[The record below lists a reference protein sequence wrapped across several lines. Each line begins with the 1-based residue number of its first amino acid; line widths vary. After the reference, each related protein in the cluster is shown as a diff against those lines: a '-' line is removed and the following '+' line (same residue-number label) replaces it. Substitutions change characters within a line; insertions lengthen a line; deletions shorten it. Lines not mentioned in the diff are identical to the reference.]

1 MFLIKIIY
9 KFLKK
14 FLNSFGYEL
23 NVKKK
28 TRFTFLNIYKSY
40 QEANSSS
47 NNNDNY
53 ITKEYQKKTQLSDLN
68 DLEVSHRFNII
79 PLFCA
84 LVLKKENENDLFL
97 EVGGGD
103 NPIFLYILKS
113 SNKKYKFQ
121 ILEEQN
127 FKTNIPQEYENY
139 INYVYKIEDI
149 KFNNLKMVSFT
160 GSIQYMDN
168 YKIILEK
175 IFNSNIQ
182 YVFIIE
188 TIFTNK
194 SDDIVVLQN
203 NMMNVRFPSIFFS
216 FKQLNE
222 LFNKNNYELIF
233 QTKRN
238 VGKYTHNILSKDEYF
253 VKDLIFKLKKNPRS
267 FHFQGF

>member
-1 MFLIKIIY
+1 MFLIKIIH

-28 TRFTFLNIYKSY
+28 TPFTFLNIYKSY

-47 NNNDNY
+47 KNNDNY

-68 DLEVSHRFNII
+68 DLEVSDRFNIV

-97 EVGGGD
+97 EVGGGN

-149 KFNNLKMVSFT
+149 KFNNLKVVSFT
-160 GSIQYMDN
+160 SSIQYMDN

-175 IFNSNIQ
+175 IFNSNIE

-188 TIFTNK
+188 TFFTNK

-203 NMMNVRFPSIFFS
+203 NMMNVRFPIIFFS

-253 VKDLIFKLKKNPRS
+253 LKNLIFKLKK
-267 FHFQGF
+267 

>member
-14 FLNSFGYEL
+14 LLKNFGYEL
-23 NVKKK
+23 NVDRK
-28 TRFTFLNIYKSY
+28 TLFTFLNIYKSY

-47 NNNDNY
+47 KNNNNY
-53 ITKEYQKKTQLSDLN
+53 ITKENQKRTQLSDLN
-68 DLEVSHRFNII
+68 DLEVSDRFNIV

-97 EVGGGD
+97 EVGGGN

-160 GSIQYMDN
+160 CSIQYIDK

-175 IFNSNIQ
+175 IFNNKIE

-188 TIFTNK
+188 TFFTNK

-203 NMMNVRFPSIFFS
+203 NMKNVRFPNIFFS
-216 FKQLNE
+216 FKRLKE
-222 LFNKNNYELIF
+222 FFNKNNYELIF
-233 QTKRN
+233 QTKRK

-253 VKDLIFKLKKNPRS
+253 VKDLIFKLKK
-267 FHFQGF
+267 